1 MSKKK
6 TSIYKQ
12 LLYLSK
18 NEKNNFHKKFHN
30 LKNIIKIWTKNK
42 KNILKKYKLQNYKI
56 YGKAFPGRASIL
68 INLLKLNKNYIEC
81 IFEKD
86 NSKKNYHYAPGTN
99 IPILPDKT
107 IAQKINKNKKYI
119 IINFAWHIKK
129 EIKNYLSR
137 YNLKN
142 IIHIVQKSD
151 FQKNN

>member
-1 MSKKK
+1 
-6 TSIYKQ
+6 
-12 LLYLSK
+12 
-18 NEKNNFHKKFHN
+18 
-30 LKNIIKIWTKNK
+30 
-42 KNILKKYKLQNYKI
+42 
-56 YGKAFPGRASIL
+56 
-68 INLLKLNKNYIEC
+68 LKLNKNYIEC